1 MAAIIRSVEE
11 LLTSLIALSPPAER
25 RLNAAMRQTCAE
37 TLGLAP
43 LPYEEVFGPVSDVEP
58 LVAEFAEQFST
69 DVSVI
74 SVAQREQ
81 LTAALGANSF
91 RIVALMYIA
100 DFVPRVRAG
109 FAALGLPPIADP
121 DGWDHSTD
129 PVDLLL
135 NRFASSVG
143 ARREL
148 DPVMT
153 EVVRLRGA
161 AAHNCRLCK
170 SLREGTAL
178 DAGGNE
184 SLYSE
189 IELYES
195 STLLD
200 DRQKAALR
208 YVDALV
214 WTPSRIPADVAAGVR
229 SHFSDAEAIEITLDA
244 MRNGI
249 NKIAVALGGD
259 APRVSEG
266 TERYLLGADGQPV
279 FS

>member
-1 MAAIIRSVEE
+1 VED
-11 LLTSLIALSPPAER
+11 LLTALIALSPPADR

-43 LPYEEVFGPVSDVEP
+43 LPYEAVFGPVSDAEP

-74 SVAQREQ
+74 SVAQRGQ

-91 RIVALMYIA
+91 RIVALMFVA

-109 FAALGLPPIADP
+109 FAALGLSPVADP
-121 DGWDHSTD
+121 DGWDHTTD

-178 DAGGNE
+178 DAGGTE
-184 SLYSE
+184 SMYAD
-189 IELYES
+189 IENYETS
-195 STLLD
+195 PLLD
-200 DRQKAALR
+200 ERQKAALR
-208 YVDALV
+208 YVDALI
-214 WTPSRIPADVAAGVR
+214 WTPSTIDDDVAKGVLA
-229 SHFSDAEAIEITLDA
+229 HYSDAEALEITFDV
-244 MRNGI
+244 MRNAT

-259 APRVSEG
+259 APRIEEG
-266 TERYLLGADGQPV
+266 TERYLLGLDGQPV
-279 FS
+279 YS

>member
-1 MAAIIRSVEE
+1 MEE

-43 LPYEEVFGPVSDVEP
+43 LPYEEVFGPVSDAEP

-121 DGWDHSTD
+121 DGWDHSGD

-214 WTPSRIPADVAAGVR
+214 WTPSRIPADVPAGVR
-229 SHFSDAEAIEITLDA
+229 AHFSDAEATEITLDV